1 MPTAAA
7 FIPAPLD
14 VQDSGL
20 EKPVFAP
27 HLPLTLRPEGPDR
40 FSVPPMPEILLEG
53 DYPNPTLWPTPSPPS
68 PVPVD
73 SAPPVARFTTVIPAA
88 AIPPAVIP
96 GVAVPPAAIESPESS
111 VDSGREAEEEP
122 TSPRPVES
130 TPGWVA
136 VWLDARDP
144 FSLFAHWDA
153 DERTLQALW
162 AGRPGESLRLRVYA
176 QTHDGALMADQVIA
190 PAVHQRLVPVLYS
203 NTPYWAELGWVGAD
217 GVWKSLAVSEPLST
231 PPDSHSQDW
240 SRQRGRFVSGT
251 AARRLV
257 PTAEDF
263 PPPRPTPASRKEA
276 DRERRAET
284 RPVAEP
290 EELEETANAE
300 QLTALVW
307 EPTPVVVSAGNSAT
321 VNQWVAH
328 VVTTARVV
336 SPGIPPSP
344 SSPEQALLP
353 GPTAEMEQPPA
364 SPAIPPA
371 PSPSDFWFK
380 INAELILY
388 GSTEPDATV
397 TIAGRPV
404 KLRDDGSF
412 TFRFSLPDGE
422 FALPAQAVKADGSD
436 QRGASLTFR
445 RTTCWSG
452 EVGAH
457 PQDPQLLPPVEE
469 AIR

>member
-1 MPTAAA
+1 MPTVPAL
-7 FIPAPLD
+7 IPTPLD
-14 VQDSGL
+14 VQDSRL
-20 EKPVFAP
+20 EKPVFIP
-27 HLPLTLRPEGPDR
+27 HLPLTLRPEGSAR
-40 FSVPPMPEILLEG
+40 ISVPPIPEILLEG
-53 DYPNPTLWPTPSPPS
+53 DYPDPTLWPTPSPPS
-68 PVPVD
+68 PIPVD
-73 SAPPVARFTTVIPAA
+73 PTPPATISTTVIPVP
-88 AIPPAVIP
+88 AIPSVVVPSVTVLPAVLQEP
-96 GVAVPPAAIESPESS
+96 RPPVEF
-111 VDSGREAEEEP
+111 GREAGKKP
-122 TSPRPVES
+122 TPPRPTES
-130 TPGWVA
+130 IPGWVV

-144 FSLFAHWDA
+144 FSLFAQWDA

-217 GVWKSLAVSEPLST
+217 GVWKSLAVSEPMST

-240 SRQRGRFVSGT
+240 SRQRGRFVPGT

-263 PPPRPTPASRKEA
+263 PPPRPTPARRKEA
-276 DRERRAET
+276 DRERRAEI

-336 SPGIPPSP
+336 SPGVPPVP
-344 SSPEQALLP
+344 SSPEYALLP
-353 GPTAEMEQPPA
+353 EAPTEVEQPSA

-436 QRGASLTFR
+436 QRGASLNFR